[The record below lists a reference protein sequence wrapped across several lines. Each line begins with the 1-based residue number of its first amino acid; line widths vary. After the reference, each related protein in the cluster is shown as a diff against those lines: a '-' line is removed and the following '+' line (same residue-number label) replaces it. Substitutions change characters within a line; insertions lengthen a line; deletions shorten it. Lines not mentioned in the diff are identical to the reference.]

1 MYRARRPFHPGRIY
15 DQFMDPYFVLR
26 YEQNDEGGSEENNL
40 QKEAAAKGKKRLAVM
55 GELLRS
61 KGFVWMASTNFVMGA
76 WQQAGNILR

>member
-1 MYRARRPFHPGRIY
+1 ME
-15 DQFMDPYFVLR
+15 PYFVLR
-26 YEQNDEGGSEENNL
+26 YEQNEEGSEEDNSHSNL
-40 QKEAAAKGKKRLAVM
+40 QKEAAAKGKKRLGVM